1 LDAEEELTMAS
12 HLPTPWTVDDFLE
25 WEAQQPE
32 RYEFIDG
39 MIVGMVG
46 GSAAHTIIKGNL
58 FASLAARLRGGPC
71 RALTEGLKVVTPIN
85 VHYPDVAVICTA
97 IQPVE
102 DQIREPVVIL
112 EVLSRTTGDRDRGA
126 KWVGYRELPS
136 LQHYVLINQS
146 RPFVEVYSR
155 DGAGWSLTLY
165 APPLQA
171 VPLPAVGAELRLDEI
186 YEGSGA

>member
-1 LDAEEELTMAS
+1 MAS

-32 RYEFIDG
+32 RYEFI
-39 MIVGMVG
+39 VGTVG

-58 FASLAARLRGGPC
+58 FASLAARLRGGPR
-71 RALTEGLKVVTPIN
+71 RALAEGLKVVTPIN

-97 IQPVE
+97 IQPND
-102 DQIREPVVIL
+102 DQIREPVAII

-136 LQHYVLINQS
+136 LQHYVLVNQQ
-146 RPFVEVYSR
+146 RRFVEVYSR
-155 DGAGWSLTLY
+155 EGAGWPLTLY
-165 APPLQA
+165 APPLQD
-171 VPLPAVGAELRLDEI
+171 VPLPAIGVELPLAEI
-186 YEGSGA
+186 YDGSGA